1 MNKKIIRIPEGIF
14 FLGNYTGLC
23 TQFPQN
29 SFILNKVMT
38 GCGATTMFLNDD
50 VPTIL
55 CSPRREMLHCKANSP
70 EFRGKLHLFG
80 SGVQGDV
87 VPGKICDMK
96 NYIMSTIPVPS
107 SFPAM
112 KSTMIPKI
120 LTTYDSAKYVI
131 QGLREMGFLKFFRIV
146 VDEFHTIFT
155 DAAFRGDTEA
165 EFMANIGKVPTQIV
179 YLSATPFMEK
189 YLDLLPEFSS
199 LPYIELEWP
208 ESSKHLTSIV
218 VSRYYRGSRTQTIRR
233 LIDNYKSR
241 GYFEQ
246 KIDENGVKVQAK
258 EAVFFI
264 NDPEFIKKTVVSNGL
279 DPNDVNVICAMGQ
292 KNENILSKAGLT
304 IGHAPICGQPHKTY
318 TFVTKC
324 AFEGTDFYS
333 TNAYTYIFS
342 DINPELKNMA
352 IDISVDLPQIMGRQ
366 RLAQNAFRYN
376 ATLFC
381 KTIPKFSEED
391 EKAFQERIKMKSDTT
406 ECVINDFYMRT
417 DGRLRTIYASK
428 FRNSQQQ
435 ENYKND
441 YITVIDDKV
450 SNQLQ
455 VVFNKYVMLNEIR
468 AWEVQRDQYINGTYV
483 MNSINDAFA
492 SSTSQSSIKVNEF
505 LQNFSGTFEER
516 MRMYSEFIDKNP
528 ECRNEIQG
536 CVQIPTPMKE
546 YYNSL
551 GSEKLRSL
559 SWKESN
565 IKNCL
570 IIGNQTGNL
579 AEYIKSVF
587 PDDWYSLKEI
597 KQKLQNVYNQYMP
610 GKIAKASDLMNF
622 LECTPKKML
631 VSDKREN
638 GFQIIR

>member
-96 NYIMSTIPVPS
+96 NYIMSTMPVPS

-233 LIDNYKSR
+233 LIVN
-241 GYFEQ
+241 
-246 KIDENGVKVQAK
+246 
-258 EAVFFI
+258 
-264 NDPEFIKKTVVSNGL
+264 SN
-279 DPNDVNVICAMGQ
+279 
-292 KNENILSKAGLT
+292 
-304 IGHAPICGQPHKTY
+304 
-318 TFVTKC
+318 
-324 AFEGTDFYS
+324 
-333 TNAYTYIFS
+333 
-342 DINPELKNMA
+342 
-352 IDISVDLPQIMGRQ
+352 
-366 RLAQNAFRYN
+366 
-376 ATLFC
+376 
-381 KTIPKFSEED
+381 
-391 EKAFQERIKMKSDTT
+391 
-406 ECVINDFYMRT
+406 
-417 DGRLRTIYASK
+417 
-428 FRNSQQQ
+428 
-435 ENYKND
+435 
-441 YITVIDDKV
+441 
-450 SNQLQ
+450 
-455 VVFNKYVMLNEIR
+455 
-468 AWEVQRDQYINGTYV
+468 
-483 MNSINDAFA
+483 
-492 SSTSQSSIKVNEF
+492 
-505 LQNFSGTFEER
+505 
-516 MRMYSEFIDKNP
+516 
-528 ECRNEIQG
+528 
-536 CVQIPTPMKE
+536 
-546 YYNSL
+546 
-551 GSEKLRSL
+551 
-559 SWKESN
+559 
-565 IKNCL
+565 
-570 IIGNQTGNL
+570 
-579 AEYIKSVF
+579 
-587 PDDWYSLKEI
+587 
-597 KQKLQNVYNQYMP
+597 
-610 GKIAKASDLMNF
+610 
-622 LECTPKKML
+622 
-631 VSDKREN
+631 
-638 GFQIIR
+638 